1 MKKSLI
7 AFGGAILFAATVFT
21 NYSCNSVVKGCTNPK
36 DDNYNASA
44 TEDDG
49 TCDEDATTGKFAGTY
64 LVNETCPGSGNDSY
78 NITITQSASTDYQV
92 LISNFAGVFTN
103 NVIGGISQNSLTIA
117 SQEPDNDDFLV
128 EASGTL
134 NSNTLNYSYKVTN
147 NLGIETTCQ
156 CTATKQ

>member
-7 AFGGAILFAATVFT
+7 AFGGAIIFAATVFT

-36 DDNYNASA
+36 DDNYNAAA

-49 TCDEDATTGKFAGTY
+49 TCDEAATTNKFVGNF
-64 LVNETCPGSGNDSY
+64 LVNETCPGGNSTY
-78 NITITQSASTDYQV
+78 NIAISKSSSTSYQILV
-92 LISNFAGVFTN
+92 GNFAEVFSN
-103 NVIGGISQNSLTIA
+103 NVIASISQNSLTIA

-128 EASGTL
+128 EGSGTIT
-134 NSNTLNYSYKVTN
+134 NNTLNYSYKVTN